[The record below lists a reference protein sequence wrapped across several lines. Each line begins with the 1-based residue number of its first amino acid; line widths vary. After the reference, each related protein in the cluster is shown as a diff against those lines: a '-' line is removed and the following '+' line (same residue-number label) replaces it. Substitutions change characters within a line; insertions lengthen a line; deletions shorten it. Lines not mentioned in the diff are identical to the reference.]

1 MELLCNYIRTV
12 AMSLLDDS
20 PTQMFSQIRPLI
32 IAAHFSSLPQ
42 RIKNYIWKNPPAE
55 VCGDTNETG
64 CEAVRLGVELFN
76 QHPLNHNAKHQSA
89 RVISHIFKDVN
100 LHS

>member
-32 IAAHFSSLPQ
+32 IAAHFSSLPL
-42 RIKNYIWKNPPAE
+42 RLKNYICKNPE
-55 VCGDTNETG
+55 VCSDRD
-64 CEAVRLGVELFN
+64 EAVRLLVKLFN
-76 QHPLNHNAKHQSA
+76 QLPLNHNAKHHSV
-89 RVISHIFKDVN
+89 RVIRDIFKDVN